1 MRYHDLPLGFRRDSV
16 SCRTV
21 ILRSEKVGMG
31 DRRATVPYMQKTFDL
46 RRQFFVARFGNTV
59 HWHAK
64 RLLPAYQIY
73 ILLQDLLLFYLVAV
87 HKQPSEAL
95 ECHCFENSP
104 SDSHDD
110 LCRDLAIWSRD
121 KGM

>member
-1 MRYHDLPLGFRRDSV
+1 
-16 SCRTV
+16 
-21 ILRSEKVGMG
+21 MG
-31 DRRATVPYMQKTFDL
+31 ERRATVPYMQKKNFHL
-46 RRQFFVARFGNTV
+46 RRQIFVARFGNYSWKTL

-64 RLLPAYQIY
+64 RLLPTYLIY
-73 ILLQDLLLFYLVAV
+73 ILLQDLLLFHLVTV

-95 ECHCFENSP
+95 ECHCLKISP

-121 KGM
+121 KGT